1 MRFIAR
7 RLGFYFVAAWF
18 AVTINFLIPRAIPGN
33 ALDTLVAKA
42 SPSLPASGL
51 AALKTRLGVGNQ
63 GSIFHQYFSYLGQLA
78 HGNLGVSVAQ
88 YPEKVS
94 TIIGD
99 TLPWTIGLVGAATI
113 VAFIVGTLL
122 GILAG
127 WRRGGRFDTLMPGF
141 TFLQAMPYFFLAELL
156 VLLLANHWHIFP
168 ATGGQSLDVTPGL
181 NWPFINSALYHSW
194 LPFFTI
200 VITSMAGWMLQMR
213 NVMITTIGEDYVLAA
228 QAKGLSPRRIMI
240 TYAARNAILPNI
252 AGFALAI
259 GFVVAGAIVMEI
271 VFSYPG
277 VGEQLYLAVTN
288 YDVPT
293 MEGIFLAIS
302 GAILL
307 ACLLADVALVIAD
320 PRTRIRAAY

>member
-1 MRFIAR
+1 MQFVVR
-7 RLGFYFVAAWF
+7 RLAFYVVAAWF
-18 AVTINFLIPRAIPGN
+18 AVTLNFLIPRAIPGN
-33 ALDTLVAKA
+33 ELDTLVAKA
-42 SPSLPASGL
+42 GPSMPPAGIE
-51 AALKTRLGVGNQ
+51 ALKSRLGIGNQ
-63 GSIFHQYFSYLGQLA
+63 GSLLHQYFGYLGNLA
-78 HGNLGVSVAQ
+78 HGNLGLSVAQ

-94 TIIGD
+94 TILGD

-127 WRRGGRFDTLMPGF
+127 WRRGGRFDTMLPGF

-181 NWPFINSALYHSW
+181 NWPFINSVLYHSW

-228 QAKGLSPRRIMI
+228 QAKGLKPRRIML

-252 AGFALAI
+252 AGFALAL
-259 GFVVAGAIVMEI
+259 GFVIAGAIVMEI

-277 VGEQLYLAVTN
+277 VGYQLYNAVTG
-288 YDVPT
+288 YDIPT

-302 GAILL
+302 GAVLV

-320 PRTRIRAAY
+320 PRTRIRASY